1 MTTYKTAQ
9 TSIIFS
15 VDTEHDTI
23 AYHNTRIAG
32 QLKGIPLLC
41 ETFDNLAMRG
51 KVCWLIE
58 YNLKEGV
65 PAANPVSEFFVKE
78 LHELITQ
85 IKFRGDELGVHTSMY
100 DWVDREKQTSLA
112 TYGDPNSQD
121 LRKSYNEPEFVM
133 NLITLAV
140 KDLKAISGINAVGCR
155 TAAFRHA
162 THLADALQKKGSK
175 QIAAS

>member
-1 MTTYKTAQ
+1 
-9 TSIIFS
+9 
-15 VDTEHDTI
+15 
-23 AYHNTRIAG
+23 
-32 QLKGIPLLC
+32 
-41 ETFDNLAMRG
+41 MRG

-112 TYGDPNSQD
+112 TYGDPNS
-121 LRKSYNEPEFVM
+121 
-133 NLITLAV
+133 
-140 KDLKAISGINAVGCR
+140 
-155 TAAFRHA
+155 
-162 THLADALQKKGSK
+162 
-175 QIAAS
+175 